1 MLNCH
6 KFVFPSFSFYI
17 KDRLVASTENGYI
30 SWIDLKRMFNEDAK
44 LDANLQKAPKLSF
57 KSLHPGHN
65 KQNVNLALAIFHEST
80 IAGCKAY
87 LPDRTD
93 MAAFLSLI
101 NTWWTIV
108 NTNQ

>member
-1 MLNCH
+1 
-6 KFVFPSFSFYI
+6 
-17 KDRLVASTENGYI
+17 
-30 SWIDLKRMFNEDAK
+30 MFNENAK
-44 LDANLQKAPKLSF
+44 LGANLRKAPKLSF
-57 KSLHPGHN
+57 ESLHPGHN

-108 NTNQ
+108 NSNQRYHPNPTRNAIVANDRKIKFLSEFAE

>member
-1 MLNCH
+1 
-6 KFVFPSFSFYI
+6 
-17 KDRLVASTENGYI
+17 
-30 SWIDLKRMFNEDAK
+30 MFNEDAK
-44 LDANLQKAPKLSF
+44 LGANLRKAPKLSF
-57 KSLHPGHN
+57 ESLHPGHN

-108 NTNQ
+108 NSNQRYHPHPTGNTIVANDKKIKFL